1 MRNPLYFFL
10 IVKREE
16 AAMLFFS
23 KLKKRFTRQRRPSSK
38 AIRRR
43 KIEKY
48 LPYVLLLTALAV
60 VICLLAAL
68 IILKLG
74 VPFYQTIKEPNAAR
88 DWILSFGSW
97 SYLFFVAIIF
107 LQIVVAILP
116 GEPFQIAAGMAFG
129 PVVGSL
135 LSIFG
140 TMMGSI
146 TTFMLTR
153 IFGYKIIEL
162 MFSERTR
169 SKMDLTSY
177 NQESLERIV
186 FISFLI
192 PGTPKDFMSYA
203 VGLTP
208 LSLKSWIRIFSISR
222 FPTII
227 MSVLGGSAM
236 NNGNLG
242 VAATYILVGH
252 GISLVIYVFYEIYH
266 RIKKHCAA

>member
-1 MRNPLYFFL
+1 MQVFKKLRRSMRL
-10 IVKREE
+10 
-16 AAMLFFS
+16 S
-23 KLKKRFTRQRRPSSK
+23 RRPSNK
-38 AIRRR
+38 ALRRR

-48 LPYVLLLTALAV
+48 LPYVILLAVLVV

-74 VPFYQTIKEPNAAR
+74 VPFYNTIKEPNAAR
-88 DWILSFGSW
+88 DWILSFGHW
-97 SYLFFVAIIF
+97 SYLFFVGIIF
-107 LQIVVAILP
+107 LQIVVAVLP

-140 TMMGSI
+140 TMLGSI
-146 TTFMLTR
+146 TTFLLTR
-153 IFGYKIIEL
+153 VFGYKIIEL

-169 SKMDLTSY
+169 SKMDLTAY

-208 LSLKSWIRIFSISR
+208 LPLRSWIRIFSISR

-227 MSVLGGSAM
+227 MSVLGGAAM
-236 NNGNLG
+236 NDGNLG
-242 VAATYILVGH
+242 AAATYILIGH
-252 GISLVIYVFYEIYH
+252 GISLVIYLFYELYH
-266 RIKKHCAA
+266 RIKKHRAA